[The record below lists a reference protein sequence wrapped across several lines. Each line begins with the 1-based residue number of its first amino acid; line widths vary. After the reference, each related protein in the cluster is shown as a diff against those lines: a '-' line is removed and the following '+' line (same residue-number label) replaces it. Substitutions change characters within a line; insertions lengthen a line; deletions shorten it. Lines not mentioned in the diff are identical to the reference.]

1 MEEQPMTSSI
11 DGLVSGLD
19 TTSMIN
25 KLMQVEAAPQTQLKG
40 KVAVQNKAVTAYQ
53 AVNTKLAALATAAKA
68 VGTAETWGAVKPT
81 SSSDAAVVTAKAGTP
96 TGSLSFTIDAVAAA
110 HTQIY
115 NAGFVSSTTN
125 ATTAPVISGDSF
137 TVLLEGGAEIGVT
150 PADRSL
156 QSVVNAIN
164 NTPDAAYKA
173 AAVQVEPG
181 KYTLQ
186 LTATASGGMSRFAQ
200 RSTGGAYTPYGFS
213 LGVPSINT
221 KGADAK
227 LTVGGDPDDSDVT
240 AYTITSASN
249 TFNDVLPGLSIT
261 VTKKQTDSPV
271 MIGVANDAN
280 AVADKVAAMVEAAQ
294 AALSEIGT
302 ATATK
307 SATNPSA
314 GVLPGDTALRQLSQN
329 ILSAVAGGSGSLG
342 SLSAVGVNLDR
353 TGTLSFDRDK
363 FLAAYEADPAKTRSY
378 FDKYT
383 EVLHDKA
390 NPNAFDPGWDT
401 ADGLARKLTTISVRA
416 TDGILLPTDQ
426 AGTVKQGTLAG
437 IIQRRNEAI
446 KGLTDQVADWDTR
459 LELRKENLQRQFSSL
474 EVALSK
480 MQQQS
485 SWLSGQLATLG

>member
-1 MEEQPMTSSI
+1 MTSSI

-19 TTSMIN
+19 TTNMIN

-40 KVAVQNKAVTAYQ
+40 KIVVANKAVTAYQ
-53 AVNTKLAALATAAKA
+53 SVNTKLAALATAAKA
-68 VGTAETWGAVKPT
+68 VGTAETWGAAKST

-96 TGSLSFTIDAVAAA
+96 TGSLSFTVDAVAAT
-110 HTQIY
+110 HTQTY
-115 NAGFVSSTTN
+115 TAGSVSSTTDAAN
-125 ATTAPVISGDSF
+125 APVLSGDSF
-137 TVLLEGGAEIGVT
+137 TVLLEDGAEVGVT
-150 PADRSL
+150 PKDKSL

-164 NTPDAAYKA
+164 STANAAYKA

-186 LTATASGGMSRFAQ
+186 LTATASGEKGKFAEK
-200 RSTGGAYTPYGFS
+200 SLNGAYAPFGLT
-213 LGVPSINT
+213 LGAPSIIT
-221 KGADAK
+221 RGSDAK
-227 LTVGGDPDDSDVT
+227 LTIGGDPNDPSVT
-240 AYTITSASN
+240 GYPVRSASN

-261 VTKKQTDSPV
+261 VTKKTDTPV
-271 MIGVANDAN
+271 TVGVANDAN

-294 AALSEIGT
+294 AALSEIDT

-307 SATNPSA
+307 TATNASA

-329 ILSAVAGGSGSLG
+329 ILSSVAGGAGSLG
-342 SLSAVGVNLDR
+342 SLSAVGVNLDK

-363 FLAAYEADPAKTRSY
+363 FLAAYEADPAKTRAY

-383 EVLHDKA
+383 EVPHAKA

-401 ADGLARKLTTISVRA
+401 ADGLARKLTTISVQA
-416 TDGILLPTDQ
+416 TDGILLPTDPT
-426 AGTVKQGTLAG
+426 GTAKQGTLAG
-437 IIQRRNEAI
+437 IIQRRNETI
-446 KGLTDQVADWDTR
+446 KGLNDQVADWDTR

-485 SWLSGQLATLG
+485 SWLSGQLASLG